1 MNCTQLDQYLD
12 AMLDGTLSADEL
24 RSVEAHCQG
33 CAACADKL
41 KANRQMMRVFA
52 EMAPDMDVPLTAQA
66 KWRNAVKRETRV
78 PARRSFRLI
87 GGIAAALV
95 VALGA
100 TFALKT
106 PAGDGAKLL
115 AVQTENAAEARNDAG
130 MAAVQAEDDAAAG
143 EGDRQMLEAA
153 PAQAFEAADAAL
165 IEADGAA
172 ESAVMAEDAAEETE
186 DMADMEEATAEY
198 AAEAPKLYAKSAG
211 APMREIGMVVEDVNR
226 VCDYAR
232 DLAQEYEGDIDIQ
245 HFDEDGA
252 ACANLYVDLPAAN
265 AAEFLEAMR
274 HFDHSGAPAD
284 AFNVDGETSLLLVL
298 RSK

>member
-12 AMLDGTLSADEL
+12 AMLDGTLTADAL
-24 RSVEAHCQG
+24 KSVEDHCQG
-33 CAACADKL
+33 CAACAEKL

-52 EMAPDMDVPLTAQA
+52 EMAPEMDVPLQAQA
-66 KWRNAVKRETRV
+66 RWREAVRSEAGR

-106 PAGDGAKLL
+106 PAGDGTKMHSMQMEQSA
-115 AVQTENAAEARNDAG
+115 
-130 MAAVQAEDDAAAG
+130 DAAQSD
-143 EGDRQMLEAA
+143 ERMLSAA
-153 PAQAFEAADAAL
+153 PAMEFEAADDAL

-172 ESAVMAEDAAEETE
+172 ESVVMAEEAEAAQ
-186 DMADMEEATAEY
+186 EAEAVNF
-198 AAEAPKLYAKSAG
+198 AAEAANMPVKSVG

-245 HFDEDGA
+245 HFDEDGV
-252 ACANLYVDLPAAN
+252 ACANLYIDLPAAN
-265 AAEFLEAMR
+265 APEFLEAMR
-274 HFDHSGAPAD
+274 HFDHSGAPVD

-298 RSK
+298 RSE

>member
-12 AMLDGTLSADEL
+12 AMLDGTLTADEL
-24 RSVEAHCQG
+24 SSVDDHCQG
-33 CAACADKL
+33 CAACAEKL

-52 EMAPDMDVPLTAQA
+52 EMAPEMDVPLPAQA
-66 KWRNAVKRETRV
+66 RWREAVRNEARR
-78 PARRSFRLI
+78 PARLNFRLI

-100 TFALKT
+100 TFALKA
-106 PAGDGAKLL
+106 PAGDDAKMLS
-115 AVQTENAAEARNDAG
+115 VRTEQSA
-130 MAAVQAEDDAAAG
+130 DAALS
-143 EGDRQMLEAA
+143 DSRTLDAA
-153 PAQAFEAADAAL
+153 PAMEFEAADDAL

-172 ESAVMAEDAAEETE
+172 ESVNMAEEDEAVQEAEAVEF
-186 DMADMEEATAEY
+186 
-198 AAEAPKLYAKSAG
+198 AAEAANLPVKSVG
-211 APMREIGMVVEDVNR
+211 APMREIGMVVDDVNR

-252 ACANLYVDLPAAN
+252 ACANLYIDLPAAN
-265 AAEFLEAMR
+265 APEFLEAMR

-284 AFNVDGETSLLLVL
+284 AFDVDGETSLLLVL
-298 RSK
+298 RSE

>member
-12 AMLDGTLSADEL
+12 AMLDGTLTADEL
-24 RSVEAHCQG
+24 QSVEAHCQG
-33 CAACADKL
+33 CAACAEKL

-52 EMAPDMDVPLTAQA
+52 EMAPEMDVPLTAQA
-66 KWRNAVKRETRV
+66 RWREAVRSEARK

-100 TFALKT
+100 TFALRT
-106 PAGDGAKLL
+106 PAGDRASLS
-115 AVQTENAAEARNDAG
+115 AVQTKELAQEAKGDAVMLNAA
-130 MAAVQAEDDAAAG
+130 MATE
-143 EGDRQMLEAA
+143 
-153 PAQAFEAADAAL
+153 FEAADAAV

-172 ESAVMAEDAAEETE
+172 EADAMADEAAEDMEAAVEF
-186 DMADMEEATAEY
+186 
-198 AAEAPKLYAKSAG
+198 AAEAAKQPLRCAA

-245 HFDEDGA
+245 PFDEDGA

-265 AAEFLEAMR
+265 APEFLEAIR
-274 HFDHSGAPAD
+274 HFDQSGAPKD

>member
-12 AMLDGTLSADEL
+12 AMLDGTLTADEL
-24 RSVEAHCQG
+24 KLVEDHCQG
-33 CAACADKL
+33 CAACAEKL
-41 KANRQMMRVFA
+41 KANRQMIRVFA
-52 EMAPDMDVPLTAQA
+52 EMAPEMDVPLTAQA
-66 KWRNAVKRETRV
+66 KWRNAVRSEARV
-78 PARRSFRLI
+78 PARRYFRLI

-106 PAGDGAKLL
+106 PAGDRASLS
-115 AVQTENAAEARNDAG
+115 AVQTGELTQETKGDAG
-130 MAAVQAEDDAAAG
+130 MLNAAMTPEY
-143 EGDRQMLEAA
+143 EAA
-153 PAQAFEAADAAL
+153 ESDKRMLSATMAPVLEAADAAV

-172 ESAVMAEDAAEETE
+172 EADAMADEAAEDMEAAVEF
-186 DMADMEEATAEY
+186 
-198 AAEAPKLYAKSAG
+198 AAEAAKQPLKCAA

-245 HFDEDGA
+245 PFDEDGA

-265 AAEFLEAMR
+265 APEFLEAIR
-274 HFDHSGAPAD
+274 HFDQSGAPKD